1 MHSWI
6 HSDAS
11 YLDEYKARSCNG
23 GFFYL
28 SDKPKL
34 TIKPNDPPPKLN
46 APVTVNRKIID
57 IVISP
62 VQEYE
67 TGSGFIN
74 VKDDAPLCNA
84 LHEMGHIQGPTPIQF
99 DNIFANVIITD
110 TVLQRRS
117 KSMDTNFYWIRD

>member
-34 TIKPNDPPPKLN
+34 LIKPNYPPPKLN
-46 APVTVNRKIID
+46 EPVPVNIKIVD
-57 IVISP
+57 TVISS

-74 VKDDAPLCNA
+74 GKDTVPLRNA
-84 LHEMGHIQGPTPIQF
+84 LH
-99 DNIFANVIITD
+99 
-110 TVLQRRS
+110 
-117 KSMDTNFYWIRD
+117 

>member
-1 MHSWI
+1 M
-6 HSDAS
+6 
-11 YLDEYKARSCNG
+11 YY
-23 GFFYL
+23 
-28 SDKPKL
+28 
-34 TIKPNDPPPKLN
+34 
-46 APVTVNRKIID
+46 
-57 IVISP
+57 

-74 VKDDAPLCNA
+74 GKDAVPLRNS
-84 LHEMGHIQGPTPIQF
+84 LHEIGHIQGPTPIQF